1 MAHLAIVGSHRVN
14 GVAELHSNLIKTTIF
29 KDFVKFF
36 GHDKFENKTNG
47 ITPRRWL
54 HQANPKLSDLITE
67 KLGNKDWLKDLFK
80 LKQLEKYVDDEE
92 FRKRWVTVKHSN
104 KVRLA
109 DYIKAQTGILV
120 SSNALFDIQMT
131 PKQRREVVPRVVIFG
146 GKAAPGYYIA
156 KLVIKLIN
164 SVADVVNKDLSIDD
178 TLKVVFIPDYN
189 VSVAEIIIPA
199 SDISQHIST
208 AGTEASGTSN
218 MKFVLNGGLILGTVD
233 GANIEIH
240 EEIGDENIFMF
251 GNLAD
256 KVEDLRHAHRYRNVS
271 MDPALKAILD
281 DIESGH
287 FGDPRIFSPLIN
299 TLTIGKDYY
308 LLSDDFG
315 SYLRAQDMVDEAYKD
330 KEEWAKKS
338 ILCTARMGKF
348 SSDRAIKEYA
358 ESIWEVVPNYSQRS
372 QRQINKENKENRE
385 NKNKE
390 NKENKENC
398 TYNLTQPTRQTIP
411 QFSINNFEIGG
422 ELGKG
427 KYGRVYVATEK
438 TNGYVVALKILN
450 KEELL
455 KEKLIIPWE
464 REKHIFMILELAQG
478 CLYYYLKQHQRFS
491 ERRTS
496 MYIAQIS
503 CGLKYIHQNN
513 VIHRDIKPENI
524 LFGQTGELKLAD
536 FGYAT
541 YVPDSSS
548 FKPTA
553 LCGTLDYFAPEM
565 LMRIPYNEKVDIWSL
580 GILCYELLVGVPP
593 YESWDY
599 KGTCERIVNDDPILP
614 DYLSP
619 EAKHFILL
627 LLRKDSNLRPS
638 IIEVLNHPWIQKYNT
653 IRPIPILQNMTN
665 RS

>member
-1 MAHLAIVGSHRVN
+1 M
-14 GVAELHSNLIKTTIF
+14 
-29 KDFVKFF
+29 
-36 GHDKFENKTNG
+36 
-47 ITPRRWL
+47 
-54 HQANPKLSDLITE
+54 
-67 KLGNKDWLKDLFK
+67 
-80 LKQLEKYVDDEE
+80 
-92 FRKRWVTVKHSN
+92 
-104 KVRLA
+104 
-109 DYIKAQTGILV
+109 
-120 SSNALFDIQMT
+120 
-131 PKQRREVVPRVVIFG
+131 
-146 GKAAPGYYIA
+146 
-156 KLVIKLIN
+156 
-164 SVADVVNKDLSIDD
+164 
-178 TLKVVFIPDYN
+178 
-189 VSVAEIIIPA
+189 
-199 SDISQHIST
+199 
-208 AGTEASGTSN
+208 
-218 MKFVLNGGLILGTVD
+218 
-233 GANIEIH
+233 
-240 EEIGDENIFMF
+240 
-251 GNLAD
+251 
-256 KVEDLRHAHRYRNVS
+256 
-271 MDPALKAILD
+271 
-281 DIESGH
+281 
-287 FGDPRIFSPLIN
+287 
-299 TLTIGKDYY
+299 
-308 LLSDDFG
+308 
-315 SYLRAQDMVDEAYKD
+315 
-330 KEEWAKKS
+330 
-338 ILCTARMGKF
+338 
-348 SSDRAIKEYA
+348 
-358 ESIWEVVPNYSQRS
+358 NYS
-372 QRQINKENKENRE
+372 QRQINRENKENINRE
-385 NKNKE
+385 NRE

-398 TYNLTQPTRQTIP
+398 TYNLTHRTRQTIP
-411 QFSINNFEIGG
+411 QFSINNFDIGG

-438 TNGYVVALKILN
+438 TYGYVVALKILN

-464 REKHIFMILELAQG
+464 REVEIQRNLKHPNILKLFGCFQDEKHIFMILELAQG

-524 LFGQTGELKLAD
+524 LFGQTGELKIAD

-580 GILCYELLVGVPP
+580 GILCYELLVGAPP
-593 YESWDY
+593 FESWGY

-614 DYLSP
+614 DFLSP
-619 EAKHFILL
+619 EAKNFILL